1 MSLRVYLL
9 YLQFLLVALQLQAQV
24 VDFVPSAPIKNFR
37 FPHFGENGYTQWVL
51 KGAEGIYDDSNKI
64 RVKKMG
70 LRIYTGDK
78 NMDLDL
84 SLDSPFAV
92 LRLDENKAQSEESI
106 TIIGGN
112 FHITGNGWTWN
123 GTTKEISV
131 LKNTRVEFKETFAE
145 SITGNSIENNE
156 GQITVI
162 TSDRLNLRTAVDA
175 HHFNF
180 LEDVE
185 IDSSAM
191 LLSAD
196 ALQAIAIL
204 PSNLPNPISSPV
216 KVKIN
221 SLKEI
226 RARGGVVI
234 KHSDRIIRAQ
244 AADFFPLKQLA
255 HFGGKPEIELMGA
268 YLSGEAIRAQSGAIE
283 LLGSDEHGRAQMLL
297 YETGGLGFD
306 ASTTISTDTIVLA
319 YKILIQDHHDKNL
332 FQFTDM
338 AEVFSGN
345 LQIKA
350 KKITVGAHKGST
362 PKDLINQPIQVGKI
376 EDIIADTDV
385 QINRS
390 GQQVTCQNALIY
402 PLKGRAELSGNPHIL
417 FGASS
422 VSGHRMDLLKNESY
436 VYGSAED
443 NKNVLV
449 ELPAMQNLGNIEINP
464 PTENNDTR
472 EIELEKTIVKCMQ
485 LHILDQLD
493 HTLFI
498 CKDMVN
504 VTGTN
509 LIVDCERLEV
519 TASGKGITDSK
530 SESMDDM
537 KIAKIQADENVKIQQ
552 VDRIAA
558 ANSALFLP
566 NEGRIELEGFASVT
580 DPAGTAT
587 GHRIIINQGNSRALV
602 ESGEGQRAK
611 VILPELDK

>member
-1 MSLRVYLL
+1 
-9 YLQFLLVALQLQAQV
+9 
-24 VDFVPSAPIKNFR
+24 
-37 FPHFGENGYTQWVL
+37 
-51 KGAEGIYDDSNKI
+51 
-64 RVKKMG
+64 
-70 LRIYTGDK
+70 
-78 NMDLDL
+78 
-84 SLDSPFAV
+84 
-92 LRLDENKAQSEESI
+92 
-106 TIIGGN
+106 
-112 FHITGNGWTWN
+112 
-123 GTTKEISV
+123 
-131 LKNTRVEFKETFAE
+131 
-145 SITGNSIENNE
+145 
-156 GQITVI
+156 
-162 TSDRLNLRTAVDA
+162 
-175 HHFNF
+175 
-180 LEDVE
+180 
-185 IDSSAM
+185 
-191 LLSAD
+191 
-196 ALQAIAIL
+196 
-204 PSNLPNPISSPV
+204 
-216 KVKIN
+216 
-221 SLKEI
+221 
-226 RARGGVVI
+226 
-234 KHSDRIIRAQ
+234 
-244 AADFFPLKQLA
+244 
-255 HFGGKPEIELMGA
+255 
-268 YLSGEAIRAQSGAIE
+268 
-283 LLGSDEHGRAQMLL
+283 
-297 YETGGLGFD
+297 
-306 ASTTISTDTIVLA
+306 
-319 YKILIQDHHDKNL
+319 
-332 FQFTDM
+332 M

-566 NEGRIELEGFASVT
+566 NEERIELEGFASVT